1 MLYLQGVIQNL
12 HFYQYLMIA
21 TMHHTC
27 SEPDLLT
34 SVFTYGEVTGFLGSL
49 KISPCEERRLKDT
62 ENPICEDRRFQ
73 SCLDLMPADS
83 VTKPTKPED

>member
-34 SVFTYGEVTGFLGSL
+34 SVFTLYKIYSLMQSSFISIRSPHLTHRLQNVTHTPHFLAH
-49 KISPCEERRLKDT
+49 K
-62 ENPICEDRRFQ
+62 
-73 SCLDLMPADS
+73 
-83 VTKPTKPED
+83 V